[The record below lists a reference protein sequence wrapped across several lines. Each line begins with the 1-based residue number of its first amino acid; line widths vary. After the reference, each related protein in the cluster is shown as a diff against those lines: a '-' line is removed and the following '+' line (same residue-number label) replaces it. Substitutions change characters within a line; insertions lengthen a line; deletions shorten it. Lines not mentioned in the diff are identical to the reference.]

1 LKVNRRE
8 AMKPLELHDQRHLDA
23 AQGWFELGNCVEA
36 TEELEQ
42 ITPEMRGHPS
52 VLEVRF
58 HIYAA
63 AKKWEYAAEIA
74 RAIAEFAPDNPFGFI
89 HQAYSLHEL
98 KRTQEAWNVL
108 LPVVDKF
115 PKEYVIRYN
124 LACYACQLGN
134 LKEARAWLKKASDL
148 AGTKQIE
155 LMALEDADL
164 KPIWK
169 EIGQIGST

>member
-1 LKVNRRE
+1 
-8 AMKPLELHDQRHLDA
+8 MKPLELHDERHVDA
-23 AQGWFELGNCVEA
+23 AQGWFELGNCIEA

-74 RAIAEFAPDNPFGFI
+74 KAIADLVPESPFGFT
-89 HQAYSLHEL
+89 HRAFSLHEL

-108 LPVVDKF
+108 LPVVDRF
-115 PKEYVIRYN
+115 PDQYIIRYN

-134 LKEARAWLKKASDL
+134 LKAARDWLQKAIDL
-148 AGTKQIE
+148 AGTMEVK
-155 LMALEDADL
+155 LMALNDPDL
-164 KPIWK
+164 EPLWK
-169 EIGQIGST
+169 EIGKT

>member
-1 LKVNRRE
+1 
-8 AMKPLELHDQRHLDA
+8 MQPLELHDQRDLVA

-52 VLEVRF
+52 VLEVQF
-58 HIYAA
+58 HIYAK

-74 RAIAEFAPDNPFGFI
+74 QAISEFAPDEPFGFI

-115 PKEYVIRYN
+115 PKEYIIRYN

-134 LKEARAWLKKASDL
+134 LEEARAWLKKASNL
-148 AGTKQIE
+148 AGTKRIMQ
-155 LMALEDADL
+155 MAEKASDLEPL
-164 KPIWK
+164 WG
-169 EIGQIGST
+169 EIGRT